1 MRVDAARVQVLAEAV
16 DRGEA
21 GPGRS
26 GASAWLLDRSPGLR
40 AGGSARVV
48 RLAEVATDD
57 RYGVLSAAVREARVP
72 LVTAAVAVEE
82 FDRLAPR
89 LAVGAEGPV
98 LAGLVDVASW
108 GRPKDV
114 RGIRERLV
122 AKYGAVGEFQ
132 VQADRLAQLRSLS
145 QPLGDGAACSST
157 RCWSTAKPR
166 Q

>member
-1 MRVDAARVQVLAEAV
+1 MLAEAT
-16 DRGEA
+16 DRGET

-26 GASAWLLDRSPGLR
+26 GASAWLLDHSPGLR

-48 RLAEVATDD
+48 RLAEASTDD
-57 RYGVLSAAVREARVP
+57 RYAALSEAVREARVP
-72 LVTAAVAVEE
+72 LVTAAVVVEE

-89 LAVGAEGPV
+89 LADGAEGPV

-122 AKYGAVGEFQ
+122 AKYGATGEFQ
-132 VQADRLAQLRSLS
+132 ADADRLRELRSLS
-145 QPLGDGAACSST
+145 QPHGRRGRVVRVHDA
-157 RCWSTAKPR
+157 RRP
-166 Q
+166 